1 MSDIVSPLRGLWQLY
16 ILSDIENEFV
26 SQLGIVSE
34 SGLAD
39 QTVRLTQS

>member
-1 MSDIVSPLRGLWQLY
+1 MSDFVSPLRRLWQLFN
-16 ILSDIENEFV
+16 LSDIENEFV

-39 QTVRLTQS
+39 QSVRLTQS